1 MRNLRR
7 KKYFLKIFKF
17 SLIQTLNSY
26 VDHALLSRTVLFK
39 IRKKVNNVKSS
50 NSKFRNN
57 KG

>member
-1 MRNLRR
+1 MRNLRL

-17 SLIQTLNSY
+17 SSIQTLNSY

-50 NSKFRNN
+50 YSKFRNN